1 MVTSVLGTL
10 VGWVAVLFGFVFVFS
25 SVLSPWGF
33 ALDALLF
40 MIGLVSV
47 AFGIYAVWWSR

>member
-25 SVLSPWGF
+25 SILSPWGLL
-33 ALDALLF
+33 LDALLF
-40 MIGLVSV
+40 LIGLASV
-47 AFGIYAVWWSR
+47 GFGIYAVWWSK